1 MFAVTTDGVKDK
13 YSPIPGIV
21 SPDAAKYIV
30 VLDGIIQPPYKAYT
44 VSTSP
49 TGGEVFFFDETPAA
63 GLELIVMAFRGSYSR
78 TTTNFQGTGTKL
90 VFSPVAG
97 ITSMDA
103 TKYIVTVGGLVQAPN
118 VSYTVNALN
127 GGSLVFDEAPALDAP
142 VTIMT
147 FY

>member
-1 MFAVTTDGVKDK
+1 
-13 YSPIPGIV
+13 
-21 SPDAAKYIV
+21 
-30 VLDGIIQPPYKAYT
+30 
-44 VSTSP
+44 
-49 TGGEVFFFDETPAA
+49 
-63 GLELIVMAFRGSYSR
+63 
-78 TTTNFQGTGTKL
+78 
-90 VFSPVAG
+90 
-97 ITSMDA
+97 MDA